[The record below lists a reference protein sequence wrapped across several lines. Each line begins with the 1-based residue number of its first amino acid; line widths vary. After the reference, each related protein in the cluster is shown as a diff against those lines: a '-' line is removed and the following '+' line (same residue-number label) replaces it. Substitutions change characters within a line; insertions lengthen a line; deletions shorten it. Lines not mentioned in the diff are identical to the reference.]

1 MKNINIIV
9 GHYGSGKTEF
19 SINLAVKSDA
29 DILVDFDI
37 VNPYIRSADARGDL
51 AQKNIQV
58 IASEYVNSNV
68 DVPALP
74 SEIYSVFHGGK
85 KSVFDV
91 GGDDDGAIALGR
103 FHDKFDACGY
113 EMLMVY
119 NAHRPLTRS
128 ADEIIEYIGLIEAV
142 SSLKVTGLVNN
153 TNIMDF
159 TTEDIILEGQKLG
172 EEVYERT
179 GLPVKYI
186 SGKKEFLDKLPKEY
200 DSIKFP
206 IDIYMKKPWEMQ

>member
-1 MKNINIIV
+1 MSNINIIV

-19 SINLAVKSDA
+19 SINLAVKTHSNV
-29 DILVDFDI
+29 LVDLDI

-51 AQKNIQV
+51 ARLGIDV
-58 IASEYVNSNV
+58 IASEYVNTNV

-74 SEIYSVFHGGK
+74 AEIYSVFYGDK

-91 GGDDDGAIALGR
+91 GGDDDGAVALGR

-119 NAHRPLTRS
+119 NANRPLTTT
-128 ADEIIEYIGLIEAV
+128 ADDIIEYMALIEQA

-153 TNIMDF
+153 THIMQY
-159 TTEDIILEGQKLG
+159 TTARELLNGQKLG
-172 EEVYERT
+172 EEVYKKT
-179 GLPVKYI
+179 GVPVKYI
-186 SGKKEFLDKLPKEY
+186 SGLKNVLDDLPSEY
-200 DSIKFP
+200 DKIKFP
-206 IDIYMKKPWEMQ
+206 IQTFMKKPWEMQ